1 MNLKEYKLNIILY
14 ETLDDKQIMMG
25 TTREIAL
32 VTGASS
38 GIGMEIAK
46 ILASQNCDLVICAR
60 RKRELDDLS
69 KELTK
74 KHNINCEVIVA
85 DLTTEKGINTVIKKA
100 KKIDILVNNAGFGI
114 LGHHTEMPIDRQ
126 LEMIDLNIHALTK
139 LSHEFGNQ
147 MVKKGKGRI
156 MNVASIAAYISG
168 PGFAVYCATK
178 AYVLSYSRALHKE
191 LKGKGVTVTALC
203 PGYVNTGFQEV
214 AGMELSKMER
224 YTAIPTNRVA
234 EIAIKSMRKG
244 KREVIAGIINKPLPL
259 VTKITPMWLQL
270 AIVNQMLK

>member
-1 MNLKEYKLNIILY
+1 MQTK
-14 ETLDDKQIMMG
+14 
-25 TTREIAL
+25 RECAL

-60 RKRELDDLS
+60 RKKELEELS
-69 KELTK
+69 NELTK
-74 KHNINCEVIVA
+74 KYNINCEVIVA
-85 DLTTEKGINTVIKKA
+85 DLTTKKGMNNLLKKV
-100 KKIDILVNNAGFGI
+100 KSIDILVNNAGFGI
-114 LGHHTEMPIDRQ
+114 LGHHTQMPLDRQ
-126 LEMIDLNIHALTK
+126 LEMIDLNIHALTR

-147 MVKKGKGRI
+147 MIQKGKGRI

-191 LKGKGVTVTALC
+191 LISKGVTVTALC
-203 PGYVNTGFQEV
+203 PGYVTTGFQEV
-214 AGMELSKMER
+214 AGMKLSKMEKL
-224 YTAIPTNRVA
+224 TAVPANKVA

-244 KREVIAGIINKPLPL
+244 RREVMPGIINKPLPL
-259 VTKITPMWLQL
+259 ITRITPMWLQL
-270 AIVNQMLK
+270 IIVNQVLK